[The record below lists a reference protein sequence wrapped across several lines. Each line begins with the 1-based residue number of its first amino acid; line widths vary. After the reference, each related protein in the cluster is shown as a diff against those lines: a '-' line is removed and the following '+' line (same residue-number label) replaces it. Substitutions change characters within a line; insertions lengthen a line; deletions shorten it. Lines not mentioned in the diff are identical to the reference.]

1 MLNPPCTCVELLT
14 LPAVAKFMVLL
25 GDATPVEG
33 AAVDGIWLSV
43 SGIVTTSMH
52 VPAESGS
59 GSLIQSTVGRSR
71 RRTTCP
77 LPLLLPS
84 LCLAFWGGDVVLSE
98 LEVLS
103 WVCPEDDVLVCVVL
117 VLPE

>member
-1 MLNPPCTCVELLT
+1 MP
-14 LPAVAKFMVLL
+14 
-25 GDATPVEG
+25 
-33 AAVDGIWLSV
+33 
-43 SGIVTTSMH
+43 GIVTTSMH
-52 VPAESGS
+52 VPAESEVGEMGQTGS
-59 GSLIQSTVGRSR
+59 FIQSTAELARRSR

-77 LPLLLPS
+77 LPDLP
-84 LCLAFWGGDVVLSE
+84 LAFLGGDVVLSK